1 MFEPLRDALRGFSTR
16 LDPDERRTATQAMRD
31 ALVHAKLGLNDLRA
45 SLATTNARLAS
56 ERAELETVRRRQG
69 LAAQV
74 NDEETVAIA
83 ERFAVQHQER
93 VAMLETK
100 QMVQQH
106 ELTLAER
113 DYEEMAGE
121 LRMILSGVA
130 PGSRSNTTAARE
142 SRTSAAASGEPSG
155 EASGEDLDTA
165 DEHGVLDDPTT
176 DPLLD
181 PMAGPF
187 ADPMLSPARRTRAE
201 READAEQRLA
211 DLKRRMGK

>member
-69 LAAQV
+69 FAAEV
-74 NDEETVAIA
+74 NDAETVAIA

-93 VAMLETK
+93 VSMLETK

-106 ELTLAER
+106 ELSLAER

-130 PGSRSNTTAARE
+130 PGARSNP
-142 SRTSAAASGEPSG
+142 SAAKEPMASADASAEPS
-155 EASGEDLDTA
+155 LDDGDVA
-165 DEHGVLDDPTT
+165 DEHGVLDDPAM

-181 PMAGPF
+181 PLAGPF

>member
-1 MFEPLRDALRGFSTR
+1 
-16 LDPDERRTATQAMRD
+16 MRD

-69 LAAQV
+69 LAAQIH
-74 NDEETVAIA
+74 DEETVAIA

-100 QMVQQH
+100 QMVQQQ
-106 ELTLAER
+106 ELSLAER

-121 LRMILSGVA
+121 LRLILSGVA
-130 PGSRSNTTAARE
+130 PGARSNTTA
-142 SRTSAAASGEPSG
+142 SR
-155 EASGEDLDTA
+155 
-165 DEHGVLDDPTT
+165 
-176 DPLLD
+176 D
-181 PMAGPF
+181 PMASGDMP
-187 ADPMLSPARRTRAE
+187 AETLLDQDGAADIEDGMDDAMSDPMRDPMSDPTLSPVRRTRAE